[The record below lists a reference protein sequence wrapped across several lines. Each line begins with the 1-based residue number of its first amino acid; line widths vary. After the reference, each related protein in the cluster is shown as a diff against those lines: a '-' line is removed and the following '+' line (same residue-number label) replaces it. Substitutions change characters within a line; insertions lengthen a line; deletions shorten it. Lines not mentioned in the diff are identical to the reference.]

1 MSDSP
6 DDYRPAPSG
15 ALTMEEAASLAP
27 PRAATPQEALRLLVE
42 GNTRFYS
49 GASRGAQTGAFERRQ
64 QISAQTPFAALVG
77 CSDSRVPLEIVFDQ
91 GLGDL
96 FAIRVAGNVVEAS
109 TAGSVEYAV
118 AHLDVRLVVV
128 MGHEGCGA
136 VKAAMLPDE
145 AIANEPEGV
154 RHLLAHI
161 RPAVEGVPHLHD
173 RKARLREAVVRNVQR
188 QRDAMAANA
197 TVAAAV
203 AEGRL
208 AVVGAYY
215 ELSSGAVD
223 FYLPGDDA

>member
-1 MSDSP
+1 MP
-6 DDYRPAPSG
+6 DLPSFRPVPSG
-15 ALTMEEAASLAP
+15 APTMEEAASLAP
-27 PRAATPQEALRLLVE
+27 SRATTPQEALQLLVE

-49 GASRGAQTGAFERRQ
+49 GESRGAQTGAFERRQ
-64 QISAQTPFAALVG
+64 QIGAQTPFAALLG

-96 FAIRVAGNVVEAS
+96 FAVRVAGNVVEPG

-136 VKAAMLPDE
+136 VQAAMLPEDQ
-145 AIANEPEGV
+145 IAREPDGV
-154 RHLLAHI
+154 RHLLGHI
-161 RPAVEGVPHLHD
+161 RPAVADVPPLHD
-173 RKARLREAVVRNVQR
+173 RKAQLREAVVRNVQR
-188 QRDAMAANA
+188 QMTAMAANP

-203 AEGRL
+203 EAGRV

-223 FYLPGDDA
+223 FYLPDA